1 MDVLFIILGSLLL
14 ILIIAFVILMFNFG
28 KIFCEG
34 TLHLRNPKRK
44 QRKPRKASK
53 NPPPKKVDPV
63 EKDRARIEELRATGE
78 KWLESMNPEIVYIKS
93 FDGLKLGAEFVP
105 AKVEGSKKT
114 FIGVHGYTANGHSDF
129 GVVGQLFYEM
139 GYNLL
144 LVSQRAHRYSE
155 GEYVTFG
162 VYERFDCLNWIK
174 YVNERIGEDGTIF
187 LHGLSMGGATVTMT
201 IGFPDLPKS
210 VKGCISDCA
219 LTSGGDMFRMVAKNV
234 LKNTP
239 AKFVPLSVISFFCN
253 LYCKIK
259 LGCGMDD
266 YSTVE
271 AVKNTKVP
279 LLVIHGDKDDC
290 VPLWMGQKNYDEC
303 VSEKEI
309 LILKGSGHA
318 VNYQFAPEICR
329 EKIKAFVEKYE

>member
-1 MDVLFIILGSLLL
+1 MDVFFIVLGSLLL
-14 ILIIAFVILMFNFG
+14 ILLIAFLILMFNFG

-34 TLHLRNPKRK
+34 TLHLRNPNRKKRK
-44 QRKPRKASK
+44 PKKASK

-63 EKDRARIEELRATGE
+63 EKDRARIEETRAAGE
-78 KWLESMNPEIVYIKS
+78 KWLESMNPELVYIKS
-93 FDGLKLGAEFVP
+93 FDGLKLGAEFIP
-105 AKVEGSKKT
+105 AKIEGSKKT

-129 GVVGQLFYEM
+129 GVEGQLFYEM

-144 LVSQRAHRYSE
+144 LVSQRAHRHSE

-162 VYERFDCLNWIK
+162 IYERFDCQSWIK
-174 YVNERIGEDGTIF
+174 YINERIGEDGSIF

-201 IGFPDLPKS
+201 IGFPNLPKS

-219 LTSGGDMFRMVAKNV
+219 LTSGGDMFRMAATNI

-239 AKFVPLSVISFFCN
+239 ARFIPIRVISYFCN

-266 YSTVE
+266 YSTID

-309 LILKGSGHA
+309 LILEGSGHA
-318 VNYQFAPEICR
+318 VNYLYDPNLC
-329 EKIKAFVEKYE
+329 EKTIKAFVEKYE

>member
-1 MDVLFIILGSLLL
+1 MDTFLIVLL
-14 ILIIAFVILMFNFG
+14 IVILILAGLFLALMFKFA
-28 KIFCEG
+28 KIFFEG
-34 TLHLRNPKRK
+34 TLHLRNPN
-44 QRKPRKASK
+44 RKPQKAPK
-53 NPPPKKVDPV
+53 NPPPKRVDPV
-63 EKDRARIEELRATGE
+63 ENERKMIEEKRAEGE
-78 KWLESMNPEIVYIKS
+78 KWLESMNPELVYIKS
-93 FDGLKLGAEFVP
+93 FDGLKLGAEFIP
-105 AKVEGSKKT
+105 SKIEGSKKT

-162 VYERFDCLNWIK
+162 VYERFDCLGWIK
-174 YVNERIGEDGTIF
+174 YVNERIGEDGSIF

-201 IGFPDLPKS
+201 IGFPELPKS

-219 LTSGGDMFRMVAKNV
+219 LTSGGDMFRMMAGYR

-239 AKFVPLSVISFFCN
+239 ARFIPVSVIGFFCN
-253 LYCKIK
+253 LYSKMKI
-259 LGCGMDD
+259 GCGMDD
-266 YSTVE
+266 YSTLT

-309 LILKGSGHA
+309 LILEGSGHA
-318 VNYQFAPEICR
+318 VNYLYDTETC
-329 EKIKAFVEKYE
+329 KKTIKAFVEKYE